1 MAQLIASAG
10 NSSSTI
16 QINRPSWKD
25 MYTYY
30 PKENISSAN
39 FYPMVSQQYV
49 NLVNER
55 PDDWENTCA
64 ARMSYALNRSGVRL
78 PKAPADGS
86 LVGDDKFNYWVRVK
100 DLKAFMIKRF
110 KSPDISYSPKQ
121 VSDTRS
127 TEAKQRIKEVE
138 TQLLPKI
145 KGKKGIIVFDVKGW
159 SNASGHF
166 TLWDGK
172 NLAYVGPGDHNNP
185 ASIEYYFWFM
195 REDIYFKGG
204 FKTRVT
210 QTTDITFWE
219 LK

>member
-1 MAQLIASAG
+1 
-10 NSSSTI
+10 
-16 QINRPSWKD
+16 
-25 MYTYY
+25 
-30 PKENISSAN
+30 
-39 FYPMVSQQYV
+39 
-49 NLVNER
+49 
-55 PDDWENTCA
+55 
-64 ARMSYALNRSGVRL
+64 
-78 PKAPADGS
+78 
-86 LVGDDKFNYWVRVK
+86 
-100 DLKAFMIKRF
+100 MIKRF